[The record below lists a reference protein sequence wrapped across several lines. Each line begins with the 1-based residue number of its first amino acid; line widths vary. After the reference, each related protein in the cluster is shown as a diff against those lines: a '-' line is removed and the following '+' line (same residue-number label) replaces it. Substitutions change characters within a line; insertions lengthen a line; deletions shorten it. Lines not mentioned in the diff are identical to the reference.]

1 MPPVTP
7 AHIDAAAQLYA
18 SRRARDEMFGFDRDG
33 FGEPGW
39 DMLLALAAWG
49 PMTAVDLADKA
60 SGPNAET
67 YIAWLISRRLITG
80 DGETISLG
88 DRGRAML
95 TAYLEHERI
104 GDERR
109 NG

>member
-1 MPPVTP
+1 
-7 AHIDAAAQLYA
+7 
-18 SRRARDEMFGFDRDG
+18 MFGADRDG

-49 PMTAVDLADKA
+49 PMTSVDLADKA

-67 YIAWLISRRLITG
+67 YIAWLVSRRLISR
-80 DGETISLG
+80 DGETICLA

-95 TAYLEHERI
+95 TGYLEHERI

-109 NG
+109 DG